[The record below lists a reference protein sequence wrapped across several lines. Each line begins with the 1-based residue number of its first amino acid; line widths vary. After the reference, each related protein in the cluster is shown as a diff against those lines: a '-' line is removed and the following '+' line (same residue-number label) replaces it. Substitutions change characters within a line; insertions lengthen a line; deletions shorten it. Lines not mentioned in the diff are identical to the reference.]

1 MLVNNQQQYEKGDL
15 VSFKLAN
22 GDEIV
27 AEIVESTGFGWTIKK
42 PCVVVPSQQG
52 IGLMQALFTGKVD
65 ANMDLSKNSV
75 LLHAETVA
83 ELHSHYWKTTT
94 GFELAPKASI
104 AK

>member
-1 MLVNNQQQYEKGDL
+1 MLINNQTQYSKGDL
-15 VSFKLAN
+15 ASFKLAN

-27 AEIVESTGFGWTIKK
+27 AEIVESTGFGWSIKK

-65 ANMDLSKNSV
+65 AVLELSKNSV

-94 GFELAPKASI
+94 GLDVAPKSSI
-104 AK
+104 VK